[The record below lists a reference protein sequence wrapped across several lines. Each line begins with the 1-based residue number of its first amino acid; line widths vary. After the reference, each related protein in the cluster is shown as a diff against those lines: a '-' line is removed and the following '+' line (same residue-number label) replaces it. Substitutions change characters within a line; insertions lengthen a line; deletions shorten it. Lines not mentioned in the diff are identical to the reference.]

1 MLHHAFLPLRRLAR
15 PILTAL
21 ALLWS
26 LAIPLMAGAAG
37 NPSQGPGGPI
47 LIVTSGTSTFSNY
60 YAEIL
65 RTEGL
70 NEFAVADV
78 STLTPSLLAS
88 YDVVIVAQMAVPG
101 GQATLL
107 TNWVNAGGNL
117 IVMAPDASLAGVL
130 GITPSGATLSN
141 GYLQVNTSA
150 APGNGIVG
158 ATMQFHGP
166 ANLFATNGATQ
177 LATLYSNAFV
187 ATSYPA
193 VTLNAA
199 GLGKA
204 ASFAFDLAESVVYTR
219 QGNPAWAAEERDGFA
234 PIRSDDKF
242 FGASANDPEPDWIDL
257 TKVAIPQAD
266 EQQRLLA
273 NLILRMDSKPLPK
286 FWYLPNGVKAA
297 VVMTGDDHGNGGT
310 AGRFDQFVADSVA
323 NCSVANW
330 ECIRGTSYIY
340 ASTPL
345 TDAQAATYNAEGFE
359 IGLHLNTGCLDFTQ
373 SSLVA
378 FYSSQL
384 ADWAAQFPSLPPPVT
399 MRHHCIV
406 WSDWTT
412 AAQTELSN
420 GIRLDTSYYYWP
432 PSWVNNVPGVFT
444 GSAMPMRFA
453 NLDGT
458 YVDVYMAASQMTDES
473 GQIYPFTVD
482 TLLDRATGTQG
493 YYGVYTIN
501 AHTDQ
506 VDSPEATAVV
516 TSAQAHGVPV
526 VTSRQMLTWLDGRN
540 ASSFGSQSWT
550 GSTLTFTVTHDP
562 AANGLQGML
571 PTRSSAGIL
580 STITSSGSPVTF
592 TVSGIKGVE
601 YALFSAN
608 AGTYVATYAVDVTP
622 PQAIA
627 ESPTPGSTAANVT
640 VLPTVTFSEAMTASS
655 ISTSTFQLRD
665 ASNNLVSASVSY
677 DAGSRSAI
685 LTPTSALASNTVYT
699 ATLLGGASGPRATD
713 ASGNALAASVTWSFT
728 TVTLQNCPCDAF
740 GASATP
746 AVISEADPNGV
757 ELGVRFQSDIA
768 GYVSA
773 IRFYRGASNTGPH
786 IVNLWTNTGTQLGT
800 ATITSEPNTGWQQ
813 VSFASPI
820 PIAANTVYVAS
831 YFTPSGNYSADSGY
845 FAAAGVDNPPIHLL
859 KDGVA
864 GGNGAYSYGTSSSF
878 PTSTYHS
885 ANYWVEPVF
894 VTTAP
899 DTTPPTVIAEFPVGD
914 GASENQVTS
923 VTATFSKAIDPT
935 TLTASTVLV
944 KTAANVA
951 ISGTVSYSA
960 ASNTV
965 TFVPTSALPA
975 STAFNVFLVGGTTDP
990 RIKDPAGNALAATTT
1005 WSFISGAAPV
1015 SCSTPANAIV
1025 AENCL
1030 PGNPSTDWDV
1040 VGAGDTTILGF
1051 ATQISVNKGGAIS
1064 FKVDTDSSNYRFDIY
1079 RMGYYGG
1086 QGARKVASVN
1096 PSATLPQV
1104 QPACLS
1110 DATTGLLDCGNWG
1123 VSGSWTVPSTAVSG
1137 IYFAK
1142 VIRADTGGASHIFF
1156 VVRDDSSTSDLLFQT
1171 SDTTWQAYNEYGGNS
1186 LYVGA
1191 PAGRAYKVS
1200 YNRPFTTRT
1209 TSDGQDWVFNAEYP
1223 MVRWLESNGYNVSY
1237 FSGVDADRSGALILN
1252 HKTFLSVGHDEY
1264 WSGGQRTNVET
1275 ARAAGVN
1282 LGFFS
1287 GNEIFWKTRWE
1298 NSIDGSGTP
1307 YRTLVCYKET
1317 TANKKI
1323 DPTPTWTGTWRDPRF
1338 SPPSDGNR
1346 PENALSGTL
1355 FMNNDTGIPYSI
1367 TVTSDDAKMR
1377 LWRNTSIAT
1386 LASGAVATLPVGTL
1400 GYEWDTDPDNGQRPP
1415 GDFRMSTTT
1424 ITSTGVLQDYGT
1436 IYGLGTLTH
1445 YLTMYKH
1452 ASGARV
1458 FSAGSIQWSWGL
1470 DANHDRGNT
1479 AADPNMQQATVN
1491 VLADMG
1497 VQPTTLQ
1504 NGLILASASTDT
1516 IPPVSAIVTP
1526 TSGTQLTPGVPA
1538 TVTGTAADSGGG
1550 TVGGVEVSVDGGATW
1565 HPATG
1570 RGSWSYTWTPS
1581 TASTIVIRSR
1591 AVDDSGNLETP
1602 GAGVSIAVGA
1612 RTCPCSIWPASATPL
1627 SPADVDA
1634 GSVNIGLK
1642 FTSDVAGHVTG
1653 VRFYKGTGNTGT
1665 HVGTLWT
1672 ASGTLLGSVTF
1683 TNETASGWQQMNFAT
1698 PIAITAN
1705 TVYVVSYI
1713 APQGHYAGDDSAF
1726 ASAGADNA
1734 PLHALS
1740 NAASGGNGIYTYA
1753 TATAFPSSTWASTN
1767 YWVDV
1772 VFTSP

>member
-1 MLHHAFLPLRRLAR
+1 MLRYAYSKLVTMSRIFLV
-15 PILTAL
+15 AL
-21 ALLWS
+21 AMIGGLTLPTPACAS
-26 LAIPLMAGAAG
+26 TDPT
-37 NPSQGPGGPI
+37 QGPGGPI
-47 LIVTSGTSTFSNY
+47 LVVTSASSTFSKY

-70 NEFAVADV
+70 NEFAVADIA
-78 STLTPSLLAS
+78 TITPAVLSG
-88 YDVVIVAQMAVPG
+88 YDVVIVAQMTVPAP
-101 GQATLL
+101 QVTTLS
-107 TNWVNAGGNL
+107 NWVNAGGNL

-130 GITPSGATLSN
+130 GITTSGATLPG
-141 GYLQVNTSA
+141 GYVLVDTSST
-150 APGNGIVG
+150 PGNGIVG
-158 ATMQFHGP
+158 QTMQFHST
-166 ANLFATNGATQ
+166 ANLFTATTASR
-177 LATLYSNAFV
+177 LATLYSS
-187 ATSYPA
+187 ATVPTVNPA
-193 VTLNAA
+193 LTLNSV

-204 ASFAFDLAESVVYTR
+204 AAFAYDLAQSVVYTR
-219 QGNPAWAAEERDGFA
+219 QGNPAWAAQERDGFA
-234 PIRSDDKF
+234 PIRPDDKF

-266 EQQRLLA
+266 EQQRLLV
-273 NLILRMDSKPLPK
+273 NLILRMDAKPLPR
-286 FWYLPNGVKAA
+286 FWYLPNGKKAA
-297 VVMTGDDHGNGGT
+297 VIMTGDDHGNGGT
-310 AGRFDQFVADSVA
+310 AGRFDQFVADSTA
-323 NCSVANW
+323 GCSVANW

-340 ASTPL
+340 TSTPL
-345 TDAQAATYNAEGFE
+345 TDAQAATYNSEGFE
-359 IGLHLNTGCLDFTQ
+359 IGLHLNTGCADFTP
-373 SSLVA
+373 SSLIA
-378 FYSSQL
+378 FYSDQL
-384 ADWAAQFPSLPPPVT
+384 TSWAAKYQSLPAPVT

-406 WSDWTT
+406 WSDWSS

-473 GQIYPFTVD
+473 GQTYPFTID
-482 TLLDRATGTQG
+482 TLLDRATGTLG

-506 VDSPEATAVV
+506 VASPEATAVV

-540 ASSFGSQSWT
+540 ASSFSALAWT
-550 GSTLTFTVTHDP
+550 GSTLTFSVTQAP

-571 PTRSSAGIL
+571 PTRTSAGVL
-580 STITSSGSPVTF
+580 STLTRGGTSVAF

-601 YALFSAN
+601 YAMFPAN
-608 AGTYVATYAVDVTP
+608 AGTYVATYAADVTP
-622 PQAIA
+622 PQATA
-627 ESPTPGSTAANVT
+627 ESPAPASAGANVS
-640 VLPTVTFSEAMTASS
+640 VQATVTFNEAMSASS
-655 ISTSTFQLRD
+655 ISTSSFELRD
-665 ASNNLVSASVSY
+665 PSNNLVSASVTY

-685 LTPTSALASNTVYT
+685 LTPTSVLTSNTVYT
-699 ATLLGGASGPRATD
+699 ATLHGGSSGAVATD
-713 ASGNALAASVTWSFT
+713 ASGNKLAANVTWSFT
-728 TVTLQNCPCDAF
+728 TATLQVCPCDAF
-740 GASATP
+740 GPNATP
-746 AVISEADPNGV
+746 AVVSEADPSGV

-773 IRFYRGASNTGPH
+773 IRFYRGATNTGPH
-786 IVNLWTNTGTQLGT
+786 IVNLWTNAGTQLGT

-845 FAAAGVDNPPIHLL
+845 FATAGVDNPPIHLL
-859 KDGVA
+859 KDGVS

-878 PTSTYHS
+878 PSSTYHS
-885 ANYWVEPVF
+885 TNYWVEPVF

-899 DTTPPTVIAEFPVGD
+899 DTTPPTVTAEFPVGN
-914 GASENQVTS
+914 GATENQVTGI
-923 VTATFSKAIDPT
+923 TATFSEALNPT
-935 TLTASTVLV
+935 TVSTSTVLV
-944 KTAANVA
+944 KTVAGAA
-951 ISGTVSYSA
+951 IGGTVTYSA
-960 ASNTV
+960 STNTV
-965 TFVPTSALPA
+965 TFLPTSPLPA
-975 STAFNVFLVGGTTDP
+975 STAFNVFLVGGTSGTRITDV
-990 RIKDPAGNALAATTT
+990 AGNALASTVS

-1015 SCSTPANAIV
+1015 SCSAPANAIV

-1040 VGAGDTTILGF
+1040 SGAGDTSILGF

-1064 FKVDTDSSNYRFDIY
+1064 FKVNTNATNYRFDIY

-1086 QGARKVASVN
+1086 QGARKVASIN
-1096 PSATLPQV
+1096 PSATLPQI
-1104 QPACLS
+1104 QPSCIS
-1110 DATTGLLDCGNWG
+1110 DASTGLLDCGNWG

-1186 LYVGA
+1186 LYVGS
-1191 PAGRAYKVS
+1191 PVGRAYKVS

-1264 WSGGQRTNVET
+1264 WSAAQRTNVET
-1275 ARAAGVN
+1275 ARAHGVN
-1282 LGFFS
+1282 LSFFS

-1298 NSIDGSGTP
+1298 NSIDGSGTA

-1317 TANKKI
+1317 TANAKI
-1323 DPTPTWTGTWRDPRF
+1323 DPTPVWTGTWRDPRF
-1338 SPPSDGNR
+1338 SPPADGNR
-1346 PENALSGTL
+1346 PENALTGTL
-1355 FMNNDTGIPYSI
+1355 FMNNDTGIPYAI

-1377 LWRNTSIAT
+1377 FWRNTSVAT

-1424 ITSTGVLQDYGT
+1424 ITSNGVLQDYGT
-1436 IYGLGTLTH
+1436 VYGAGTLTH
-1445 YLTMYKH
+1445 YLTFYKH
-1452 ASGARV
+1452 SSGARV
-1458 FSAGSIQWSWGL
+1458 FSAGSIQWAWGL

-1491 VLADMG
+1491 LLADMG
-1497 VQPTTLQ
+1497 AQPNTLQ
-1504 NGLILASASTDT
+1504 NGLVFATASTDT
-1516 IPPVSAIVTP
+1516 TPPVSTIVSP
-1526 TSGTQLTPGVPA
+1526 TAGTRLPPGTPA
-1538 TVTGTAADSGGG
+1538 TVTGTATDSGGG
-1550 TVGGVEVSVDGGATW
+1550 VVGGVEVSLDGGTTW
-1565 HPATG
+1565 HPTTG
-1570 RGSWSYTWTPS
+1570 RGSWSYTWTPA
-1581 TASTIVIRSR
+1581 TAATLVIRSR

-1602 GAGVSIAVGA
+1602 KPGVTVTVGA
-1612 RTCPCSIWPASATPL
+1612 KVCPCSIWPATATPVTP
-1627 SPADVDA
+1627 SVADPA
-1634 GSVNIGLK
+1634 SVNLGVK
-1642 FTSDVAGHVTG
+1642 FTSDVAGHITG
-1653 VRFYKGTGNTGT
+1653 LRFYKGAGNTGT
-1665 HVGTLWT
+1665 HVGTLWS
-1672 ASGTLLGSVTF
+1672 ASGTKLASVTF
-1683 TNETASGWQQMNFAT
+1683 TNETASGWQQANFAT
-1698 PIAITAN
+1698 PVAIAAN
-1705 TVYVVSYI
+1705 TVYVASYL
-1713 APQGHYAGDDSAF
+1713 APKGDYAGDNSGF
-1726 ASAGADNA
+1726 ASAGVDNA

-1740 NAASGGNGIYTYA
+1740 NAASGGNGVYLYGA
-1753 TATAFPSSTWASTN
+1753 TSTFPTATWASSN

-1772 VFTSP
+1772 VFTTP

>member
-1 MLHHAFLPLRRLAR
+1 MLHHAFLLQWRLTR
-15 PILTAL
+15 LILTAL

-26 LAIPLMAGAAG
+26 LATPLMAGAAG

-47 LIVTSGTSTFSNY
+47 LIVTSSTSTFSNY

-78 STLTPSLLAS
+78 STLTQSILAS
-88 YDVVIVAQMAVPG
+88 YDVVIVAKMAVPA

-117 IVMAPDASLAGVL
+117 IVMAPDTSLAGVL
-130 GITPSGATLSN
+130 GITPSGSTLTN
-141 GYLQVNTSA
+141 GYLQVDTSA

-158 ATMQFHGP
+158 DTIQFHGP
-166 ANLFATNGATQ
+166 ANLFATNGATR
-177 LATLYSNAFV
+177 LATLYSSATV
-187 ATSYPA
+187 ATSNAA
-193 VTLNAA
+193 VTLNAS

-204 ASFAFDLAESVVYTR
+204 SAFAFDLAGSVVYTR
-219 QGNPAWAAEERDGFA
+219 QGNPAWAAQERDGFA
-234 PIRSDDKF
+234 PIRPDDKF
-242 FGASANDPEPDWIDL
+242 FGAASSDPEPDWIDL

-266 EQQRLLA
+266 EQQRLLV
-273 NLILRMDSKPLPK
+273 NLILRMDSKPLPR
-286 FWYLPNGVKAA
+286 FWYLPNGKKAA

-310 AGRFDQFVADSVA
+310 AGRFDQFVADSAA

-340 ASTPL
+340 TSTPL

-359 IGLHLNTGCLDFTQ
+359 IGLHLNTGCADFTP
-373 SSLVA
+373 SSLA
-378 FYSSQL
+378 SFYSGQL
-384 ADWAAQFPSLPPPVT
+384 ADWAAKYQSLPPPVT

-412 AAQTELSN
+412 GAQTELSN
-420 GIRLDTSYYYWP
+420 GIRLDTSYYFWP
-432 PSWVNNVPGVFT
+432 PSWVSNVPGVFT

-473 GQIYPFTVD
+473 GQTYPYTID
-482 TLLDRATGTQG
+482 TLLDRATGTLG

-501 AHTDQ
+501 AHTDL
-506 VDSPEATAVV
+506 VASPEATAVV
-516 TSAQAHGVPV
+516 ASAQAHGVPV
-526 VTSRQMLTWLDGRN
+526 VTSRQMLVWLDGRN

-580 STITSSGSPVTF
+580 SAITRSGSAVTF

-601 YALFSAN
+601 YALFSAD
-608 AGTYVATYAVDVTP
+608 AGTYVATYAADVTP
-622 PQAIA
+622 PSATV
-627 ESPTPGSTAANVT
+627 ESPAPGSTAVNVS
-640 VLPTVTFSEAMTASS
+640 VHPTVTFSEAMDASS
-655 ISTSTFQLRD
+655 LNINTFQLRD
-665 ASNNLVSASVSY
+665 ASNNLVNASVGY

-685 LTPTSALASNTVYT
+685 LTPTAGLAGNTVYT
-699 ATLLGGASGPRATD
+699 ATLHGGSSGARATD
-713 ASGNALAASVTWSFT
+713 ASGNALPANVIWSFT
-728 TVTLQNCPCDAF
+728 TATLQNCPCDAF

-746 AVISEADPNGV
+746 AVVSEADPNGV

-786 IVNLWTNTGTQLGT
+786 IVNLWTNTGALLGT

-813 VSFASPI
+813 VNFAAPI
-820 PIAANTVYVAS
+820 AIAANTVYVAS
-831 YFTPSGNYSADSGY
+831 YFTPSGYYSANSGY
-845 FAAAGVDNPPIHLL
+845 FASAGVDNAPLHLL
-859 KDGVA
+859 KDGVSGHNGVYA
-864 GGNGAYSYGTSSSF
+864 YGGSSSF
-878 PTSTYHS
+878 PSSSYQST
-885 ANYWVEPVF
+885 NYWVEPVL
-894 VTTAP
+894 VTSAP
-899 DTTPPTVIAEFPVGD
+899 DTTPPTVISEFPVGN

-923 VTATFSKAIDPT
+923 ITATFSEAIDPT

-951 ISGTVSYSA
+951 ISGTVTYA
-960 ASNTV
+960 TASNTV
-965 TFVPTSALPA
+965 TFVPASPLPA

-990 RIKDPAGNALAATTT
+990 RIKDLAGNALATTAT
-1005 WSFISGAAPV
+1005 WSFVTGAAPG
-1015 SCSTPANAIV
+1015 SCSAPANAIV

-1030 PGNPSTDWDV
+1030 VGNPSTDWDV
-1040 VGAGDTTILGF
+1040 SGAGDTTILGF

-1064 FKVDTDSSNYRFDIY
+1064 FKVNTNATNYRFDIY

-1086 QGARKVASVN
+1086 MGARKIASVT

-1142 VIRADTGGASHIFF
+1142 VVRTDTGGASHIFF

-1191 PAGRAYKVS
+1191 PVGRAYKVS
-1200 YNRPFTTRT
+1200 YNRPFMTRT
-1209 TSDGQDWVFNAEYP
+1209 TAGGEDWVFNAEYP

-1237 FSGVDADRSGALILN
+1237 SSGVDTDRSGSLILN

-1264 WSGGQRTNVET
+1264 WSAAQRTNVEA

-1298 NSIDGSGTP
+1298 NSIDGTGTP
-1307 YRTLVCYKET
+1307 YRTLVTYKET
-1317 TANKKI
+1317 SANAKI
-1323 DPTPTWTGTWRDPRF
+1323 DPTPIWTGTWRDPRF
-1338 SPPSDGNR
+1338 SPPADGGR

-1355 FMNNDTGIPYSI
+1355 FMNNGPDSYAI
-1367 TVTSDDAKMR
+1367 TVPSADGKMR
-1377 LWRNTSIAT
+1377 LWRNTSVAS

-1400 GYEWDTDPDNGQRPP
+1400 GYEWDTDPDNGFRPP
-1415 GDFRMSTTT
+1415 GLVRMSTTT
-1424 ITSTGVLQDYGT
+1424 ITSNGVLQDYGT
-1436 IYGLGTLTH
+1436 TYGAGTLTH
-1445 YLTMYKH
+1445 YLTMYRH
-1452 ASGARV
+1452 SSGARV
-1458 FSAGSIQWSWGL
+1458 FSAGSIQWAWGL

-1479 AADPNMQQATVN
+1479 APDPSMQQATVN

-1497 VQPTTLQ
+1497 VQPKTLQ
-1504 NGLILASASTDT
+1504 SGLVTATASTDT
-1516 IPPVSAIVTP
+1516 TAPSSTIVTP
-1526 TSGTQLTPGVPA
+1526 TTGGSGTAGTP
-1538 TVTGTAADSGGG
+1538 VTISGTATDAGGG
-1550 TVGGVEVSVDGGATW
+1550 VVGGIEVSMDGGSTW
-1565 HPATG
+1565 HPASG
-1570 RGSWSYTWTPS
+1570 RANWTYSWTPS
-1581 TASTIVIRSR
+1581 TPGTIVIKSR
-1591 AVDDSGNLETP
+1591 AVDDSGNIETP
-1602 GAGVSIAVGA
+1602 GAGVSFTVRAQG
-1612 RTCPCSIWPASATPL
+1612 CPCNIWSASAVPG
-1627 SPADVDA
+1627 SPSIADN
-1634 GSVNIGLK
+1634 GPVNLGVK
-1642 FTSDVAGHVTG
+1642 FQSDVKGLISG
-1653 VRFYKGTGNTGT
+1653 VRFYKGSGNTGT
-1665 HVGTLWT
+1665 HVGTVWT
-1672 ASGTLLGSVTF
+1672 LAGASLGSVTF

-1698 PIAITAN
+1698 PIQIAAN
-1705 TVYVVSYI
+1705 TVYVVSYF
-1713 APQGHYAGDDSAF
+1713 APAGHYAGDNGGL
-1726 ASAGADNA
+1726 ASGVDNA
-1734 PLHALS
+1734 PLHALQDGV
-1740 NAASGGNGIYTYA
+1740 SGGDGVYVYSSSNK
-1753 TATAFPSSTWASTN
+1753 FPNSTWSSSN

-1772 VFTSP
+1772 VFTPN